1 MDSGQSDL
9 AAKHPTPPT
18 IDTPAAE
25 VALATGDS
33 LFVDGNLDDAIESYT
48 TSICLTD
55 ERRCEQHEEH
65 TLELNAATKIV
76 RFRSL
81 AHRSS
86 AYLLQ
91 KKHVQA
97 LSDAK
102 SALSLYVPRDVESK
116 RLRMG
121 ELASCHDRVARA
133 ALGVAAKEAV
143 EIARSE
149 WESALALAGVIE
161 GSKGEELV
169 RKYSACLKGLAE
181 NGCVKEVPVEE
192 KKTVKEPANEL
203 LPAEPSS
210 IVATGVSSREQAAKA
225 TTAATTTPKY
235 QYYQDDNYMKIQ
247 ILEANVEPSNLS
259 VQITPDELS
268 VKLTKNNVTYSLIYG
283 DLYEEVIVNK
293 CRTIIKDEKVLIK
306 LKKKTEKVEWHKL
319 LDDSKSGER
328 KKGRVE
334 KRKEDGEDAV
344 TDGTS
349 EGGDSTAE
357 GKTDASVETSTKT
370 ETAINK
376 TAAQKP
382 AMPRPYASDKDWDKI
397 DRDLALEEEKET
409 PEGDEALNKLFKQIY
424 SNADENTRRAM
435 VKSMQTSG
443 GTVLSTNWDEVGKTD
458 YEKERQAPKGMEWKN
473 YEGEKLPMKEDD

>member
-1 MDSGQSDL
+1 
-9 AAKHPTPPT
+9 
-18 IDTPAAE
+18 
-25 VALATGDS
+25 
-33 LFVDGNLDDAIESYT
+33 
-48 TSICLTD
+48 
-55 ERRCEQHEEH
+55 
-65 TLELNAATKIV
+65 
-76 RFRSL
+76 
-81 AHRSS
+81 
-86 AYLLQ
+86 
-91 KKHVQA
+91 
-97 LSDAK
+97 
-102 SALSLYVPRDVESK
+102 
-116 RLRMG
+116 MG

-210 IVATGVSSREQAAKA
+210 IVATGVSSREQAAKT

-319 LDDSKSGER
+319 LDDSKS
-328 KKGRVE
+328 
-334 KRKEDGEDAV
+334 
-344 TDGTS
+344 
-349 EGGDSTAE
+349 
-357 GKTDASVETSTKT
+357 

-382 AMPRPYASDKDWDKI
+382 AMPRPYASDKNWDKI

-409 PEGDEALNKLFKQIY
+409 PEGDESLNKLFKQIY

-473 YEGEKLPMKEDD
+473 Y